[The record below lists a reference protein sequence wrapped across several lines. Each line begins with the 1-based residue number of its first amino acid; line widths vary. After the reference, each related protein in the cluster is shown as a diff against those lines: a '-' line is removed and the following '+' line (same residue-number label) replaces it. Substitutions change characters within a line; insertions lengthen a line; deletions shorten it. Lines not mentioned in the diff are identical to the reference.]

1 MAKIVERFILMQLW
15 RSLCMH
21 RNIMKHFN
29 AFLVFADSIFEK
41 NEGDENTNRLRR
53 RSKVTD

>member
-1 MAKIVERFILMQLW
+1 
-15 RSLCMH
+15 MH

-29 AFLVFADSIFEK
+29 AFLVFADLIFEK